1 MSLPNKE
8 ISALGRAIAASKI
21 SRRKI
26 ENSYI
31 YLPMEVAEA
40 IHAYLKPIKN
50 KEYSKYYRNL

>member
-8 ISALGRAIAASKI
+8 IAALGRAIAGSKI

-26 ENSYI
+26 ENSYV

-40 IHAYLKPIKN
+40 LHAYLKPIKD
-50 KEYSKYYRNL
+50 KAYSKYYRNL